1 MDPITEESA
10 QTLGFMPTGVPGHY
24 YLPDSD
30 PTVMLMF
37 YLNGSVE
44 VSALDTN
51 GDTVLFSNTVTT
63 LTKLKLLLSAI
74 STE

>member
-1 MDPITEESA
+1 MDKITEESA
-10 QTLGFMPTGVPGHY
+10 KAAGFLYSGIVGHY